1 MKPVED
7 DSCLACARHVFFFL
21 FSLLRY
27 IGTAFFCIG
36 DVVIVTILAQAHV
49 SVIFGN
55 LFQHRPEAFTNFRKA
70 RPGRWFLLP
79 TVDHCH
85 VSVMD
90 IDAK

>member
-1 MKPVED
+1 MEAVLTSNKQLRDPPV
-7 DSCLACARHVFFFL
+7 L
-21 FSLLRY
+21 Y